1 MVPVL
6 ELRKVNLSYEKKIF
20 QDLNLKIYPGDK
32 VVFIGSSGIGKTSL
46 FKIILGFI
54 NDYQGE
60 ILFSGE
66 KVSKQNIW
74 KIRSQIAY
82 IDQDVSFPE
91 GKVANFWEY
100 VFSLKANQKI
110 KPSLEE
116 RENIF
121 TFLELPFSV
130 LGKKSEEVSGGERQ
144 RLALAIALLL
154 KRKIFLLDEAT
165 SSLDRKLKKKVVD
178 YFLNQKSLTV
188 LSISHDSEWLDT
200 NKAKVFNL
208 EQNKWQI

>member
-91 GKVANFWEY
+91 GKVANFGNM
-100 VFSLKANQKI
+100 S
-110 KPSLEE
+110 
-116 RENIF
+116 
-121 TFLELPFSV
+121 FL
-130 LGKKSEEVSGGERQ
+130 
-144 RLALAIALLL
+144 
-154 KRKIFLLDEAT
+154 
-165 SSLDRKLKKKVVD
+165 
-178 YFLNQKSLTV
+178 
-188 LSISHDSEWLDT
+188 
-200 NKAKVFNL
+200 
-208 EQNKWQI
+208 

>member
-1 MVPVL
+1 M
-6 ELRKVNLSYEKKIF
+6 
-20 QDLNLKIYPGDK
+20 
-32 VVFIGSSGIGKTSL
+32 
-46 FKIILGFI
+46 
-54 NDYQGE
+54 
-60 ILFSGE
+60 
-66 KVSKQNIW
+66 
-74 KIRSQIAY
+74 
-82 IDQDVSFPE
+82 
-91 GKVANFWEY
+91 
-100 VFSLKANQKI
+100 
-110 KPSLEE
+110 
-116 RENIF
+116 
-121 TFLELPFSV
+121 